1 MNLIHKLKNRDG
13 FTLVELIVTLAILS
27 IVLVV
32 AGNYLFFGN
41 RFFSQNEVKNTDK
54 FIGDS
59 IYEFMREK
67 LVYATE
73 VEIINPSSS
82 AEPKYDNVF
91 KVETILDKNSGYLLF
106 GEKKN
111 PSNIYGSG
119 YYRGNGIS
127 YTIKISDDNTTR
139 LDLEVQVYNQN
150 SEIVYKTG
158 ATVKNINIDLN
169 TVSQAEDHIIVTGKE
184 EGKVEHVYVNPV
196 ISFNEKKV
204 VSNDPYTFPANS
216 LYEQMER
223 CVLDFQKLKNGE
235 ITKEEYKAI
244 YGKYYPN
251 PNSIYLNND
260 IFSKYIYET
269 YYQDSWPTFPDQ
281 VLKQLNIKGPLYM
294 RVYLNAATCEITVL
308 GSTSNNVN
316 GGGWNWLMYYK
327 NWDEKGNILKEGKWY
342 YRYDKKAP
350 YVTNITHQYVDELIN
365 SSTAD
370 RLVEFI
376 PE

>member
-169 TVSQAEDHIIVTGKE
+169 TVSQAEDHIIVTCKE
-184 EGKVEHVYVNPV
+184 EGKVENVYVNHV
-196 ISFNEKKV
+196 ISFN
-204 VSNDPYTFPANS
+204 
-216 LYEQMER
+216 
-223 CVLDFQKLKNGE
+223 
-235 ITKEEYKAI
+235 
-244 YGKYYPN
+244 
-251 PNSIYLNND
+251 
-260 IFSKYIYET
+260 
-269 YYQDSWPTFPDQ
+269 
-281 VLKQLNIKGPLYM
+281 
-294 RVYLNAATCEITVL
+294 
-308 GSTSNNVN
+308 
-316 GGGWNWLMYYK
+316 
-327 NWDEKGNILKEGKWY
+327 
-342 YRYDKKAP
+342 
-350 YVTNITHQYVDELIN
+350 
-365 SSTAD
+365 
-370 RLVEFI
+370 
-376 PE
+376 